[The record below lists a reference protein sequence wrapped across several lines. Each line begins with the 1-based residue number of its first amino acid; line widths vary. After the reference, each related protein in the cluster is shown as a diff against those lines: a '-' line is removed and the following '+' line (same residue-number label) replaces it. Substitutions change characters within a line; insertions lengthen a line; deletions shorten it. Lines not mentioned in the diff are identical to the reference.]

1 MIVNKGEGEKVREGG
16 REGGR
21 GGTYEDASL
30 GDVELGGALVCS
42 DEDSLWEQRVD
53 EVLRD
58 LYVLLQKVDFLLQFV
73 SNFVRERESWERE
86 VGER

>member
-1 MIVNKGEGEKVREGG
+1 M
-16 REGGR
+16 
-21 GGTYEDASL
+21 
-30 GDVELGGALVCS
+30 ELGGALVCS

-73 SNFVRERESWERE
+73 SNFVRERERVGRGRWVRGEGGGRGRRRFCKNRRSER
-86 VGER
+86 G

>member
-1 MIVNKGEGEKVREGG
+1 M
-16 REGGR
+16 
-21 GGTYEDASL
+21 
-30 GDVELGGALVCS
+30 ELGGALVCS

-73 SNFVRERESWERE
+73 SNFVREREL
-86 VGER
+86 GEGGG